1 MANDYDLGQHRYGT
15 VPSSQ
20 KVPLN
25 NTRLERRSATGFFSG
40 CFWLVEFQVNFIS
53 LYISKLNFFIRVCN
67 IFIVRSFFHLPKK
80 KNHLSSH
87 HVEIDTANIFFKFSC
102 SLCSLYSELTPHVKV
117 FSVALTAGI
126 IS

>member
-1 MANDYDLGQHRYGT
+1 MQYLH
-15 VPSSQ
+15 SQ
-20 KVPLN
+20 KFLP
-25 NTRLERRSATGFFSG
+25 SA
-40 CFWLVEFQVNFIS
+40 
-53 LYISKLNFFIRVCN
+53 
-67 IFIVRSFFHLPKK
+67 KK